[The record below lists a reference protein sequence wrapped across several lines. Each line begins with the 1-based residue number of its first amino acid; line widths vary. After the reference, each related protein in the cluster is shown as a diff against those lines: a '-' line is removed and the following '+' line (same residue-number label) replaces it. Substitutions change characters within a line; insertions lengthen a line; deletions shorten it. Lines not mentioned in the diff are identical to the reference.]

1 MNQKFPY
8 ILRISEKAKRVRFQ
22 VSAEKGLKIVVPKR
36 FSPSRVPSLVQKNS
50 QWIERAFQKAKAFQ
64 GLIGPMADW
73 QMPEQITSLALDLT
87 WRVLSC
93 RDDMKSVV
101 VRETSP
107 KTLVMRGATNDVLRP
122 YRLTILLRLSG
133 RRLILWLKRISD
145 EIGLSYSA
153 VSIRQQ
159 QTRWGS
165 CSSRRLISLNARL
178 LFLPPELVTYVL
190 VHELCHTKHLNHS
203 PRFWRLVE
211 SYLPDYRQLD
221 RQLRNGNRW
230 MPGWLTVS
238 CGAKAGKLGAGK
250 QANQMQRSAFY
261 CLTGNKEQGTPSCL
275 CFAAYK
281 VEQAI
286 VERVLEACQPM
297 GIEALL
303 QVLSAQSIEHDQ
315 KKTEAGT
322 GLGERPLR
330 GRACST
336 AIRSRRPVQSAGG
349 SGIGSP
355 VE

>member
-22 VSAEKGLKIVVPKR
+22 VSVEKGLEIVVPKR
-36 FSPSRVPSLVQKNS
+36 FSASRVPSLVEKNS

-64 GLIGPMADW
+64 RLKGPMADW

-87 WRVLSC
+87 WRVLTC

-107 KTLVMRGATNDVLRP
+107 TTLVMHGATNDVDACQAALKEW
-122 YRLTILLRLSG
+122 LTDKAEE
-133 RRLILWLKRISD
+133 RLIPWLKRVSD
-145 EIGLSYSA
+145 ETGLNYSA

-165 CSSRRLISLNARL
+165 CSARRLISLNARL

-221 RQLRNGNRW
+221 RQLRNGSRW
-230 MPGWLTVS
+230 MPGWLTTAF
-238 CGAKAGKLGAGK
+238 CGAKAG
-250 QANQMQRSAFY
+250 
-261 CLTGNKEQGTPSCL
+261 
-275 CFAAYK
+275 
-281 VEQAI
+281 
-286 VERVLEACQPM
+286 
-297 GIEALL
+297 
-303 QVLSAQSIEHDQ
+303 
-315 KKTEAGT
+315 
-322 GLGERPLR
+322 
-330 GRACST
+330 
-336 AIRSRRPVQSAGG
+336 
-349 SGIGSP
+349 
-355 VE
+355 

>member
-1 MNQKFPY
+1 M
-8 ILRISEKAKRVRFQ
+8 
-22 VSAEKGLKIVVPKR
+22 
-36 FSPSRVPSLVQKNS
+36 PSLVQKNS

-107 KTLVMRGATNDVLRP
+107 KTLVMRGATNDVLQP
-122 YRLTILLRLSG
+122 YWLTILLRLSG

-190 VHELCHTKHLNHS
+190 
-203 PRFWRLVE
+203 
-211 SYLPDYRQLD
+211 
-221 RQLRNGNRW
+221 
-230 MPGWLTVS
+230 
-238 CGAKAGKLGAGK
+238 
-250 QANQMQRSAFY
+250 
-261 CLTGNKEQGTPSCL
+261 EQI
-275 CFAAYK
+275 K
-281 VEQAI
+281 
-286 VERVLEACQPM
+286 
-297 GIEALL
+297 
-303 QVLSAQSIEHDQ
+303 
-315 KKTEAGT
+315 
-322 GLGERPLR
+322 
-330 GRACST
+330 
-336 AIRSRRPVQSAGG
+336 
-349 SGIGSP
+349 
-355 VE
+355 